1 MGPFLNKAEI
11 IAILMLALSA
21 SWAFCCLM
29 SSSAEPFDHWVHIMM
44 NQTLIRAIDTWRGAQ
59 EGVPSRAEAIRRL
72 VEIALKA
79 EAAKC

>member
-1 MGPFLNKAEI
+1 MG
-11 IAILMLALSA
+11 
-21 SWAFCCLM
+21 AFCYLM
-29 SSSAEPFDHWVHIMM
+29 TADAKPTHPVHIYMPRK
-44 NQTLIRAIDTWRGAQ
+44 QIRAIDAWRGAQ

>member
-1 MGPFLNKAEI
+1 M
-11 IAILMLALSA
+11 SA
-21 SWAFCCLM
+21 DDIK
-29 SSSAEPFDHWVHIMM
+29 PTHRVHLHMWRP
-44 NQTLIRAIDTWRGAQ
+44 LIRAIDVWRGAQ